1 MTEDSEN
8 LVIIYAAIFY
18 GRGQQYKVGKRNM
31 GSVKKDDR
39 FLHEMVYVAIS
50 RSETDFNHW
59 SVTLDPS
66 FFLQ

>member
-50 RSETDFNHW
+50 RSETDFNH
-59 SVTLDPS
+59 
-66 FFLQ
+66 